1 MDDLFHNSAKALT
14 SASHAASLP
23 APANLR
29 TLRMTIGVAAL
40 LYPVTLVLLHGGG
53 AYLAQTG
60 AGEKLAGVLLVALAA
75 GLVYGVPIAGFV
87 AARKA
92 GADMFARQ
100 IAHLVIAAPPLFVV
114 LGVFFYML
122 NIAHA
127 DYVAWAVLWI
137 GMLAV
142 ASGPGRTTSIKPAAQ
157 WLRVAHGFCGVAIL
171 VAYLGW
177 HLSNHMTAI
186 WSLDLNRRMMDALR
200 IWYRSD
206 VVQPVL
212 VALVTFQLVSGLRL
226 LLTKISSQNDIYA
239 SIQTATAGY
248 LLVFIASHLTAVFIL
263 GRVFLG
269 IDTNFAWASG
279 APTGLL
285 LDAWNV
291 RLIPHYSLAVLFL
304 IAHLAMGLR
313 AVLLAHGANVRRANG
328 AAWTICLLGLALSA
342 VITTAQLRVHF

>member
-1 MDDLFHNSAKALT
+1 MPY
-14 SASHAASLP
+14 LP

-29 TLRMTIGVAAL
+29 ALRLTTAIAPL
-40 LYPVTLVLLHGGG
+40 LYPVTLVLLHRSG
-53 AYLAQTG
+53 AYLAQAG
-60 AGEKLAGVLLVALAA
+60 PGEKLTAALLVALAA
-75 GLVYGVPIAGFV
+75 SLVYSVPIVGFV
-87 AARKA
+87 GARKA
-92 GADMFARQ
+92 RADLLARQ
-100 IAHLVIAAPPLFVV
+100 MAHLVIAAPPLFVV
-114 LGVFFYML
+114 LGVIFYML
-122 NIAHA
+122 NVAHG

-142 ASGPGRTTSIKPAAQ
+142 ASRPGHTTSIKPAAQ

-171 VAYLGW
+171 LAFLGW
-177 HLSNHMTAI
+177 HLSNHITAI
-186 WSLDLNRRMMDALR
+186 WSLDLNKRMMDALR

-206 VVQPVL
+206 VFQPVL
-212 VALVTFQLVSGLRL
+212 VGLVTFQLMSGLRL
-226 LLTKISSQNDIYA
+226 LLTKISSQNDVYA

-328 AAWTICLLGLALSA
+328 AAWTICVLGLALSA
-342 VITTAQLRVHF
+342 VITTAQLRVHL